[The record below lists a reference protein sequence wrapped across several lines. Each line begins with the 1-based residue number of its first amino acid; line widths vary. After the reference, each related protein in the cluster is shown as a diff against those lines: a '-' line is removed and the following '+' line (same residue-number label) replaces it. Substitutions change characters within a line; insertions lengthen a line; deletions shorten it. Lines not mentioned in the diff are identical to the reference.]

1 MQSEAI
7 TGVVLAGG
15 RATRMGGIDKGLQ
28 ALNGRPLWRHVA
40 EALAPQVDE
49 LVISA
54 NRHLEQWRASGF
66 PVFRDIQEGYQGP
79 LAGMLAVMQQVA
91 SPWFVF
97 CPCDTPFI
105 PSFLVERFIQQRGD
119 APVVWAHDG
128 ERDHPAVALVHR
140 QIIPEL
146 EAYLAHGERRVL
158 MNPLMI
164 LVKIIKLRW
173 IHILSYDQMVSRK
186 INNQTTRCAN
196 SIFYTTL
203 FTNS

>member
-54 NRHLEQWRASGF
+54 NRHLEQWRASGY

-97 CPCDTPFI
+97 ALRHAVH
-105 PSFLVERFIQQRGD
+105 SVLLVERFIQQRGT
-119 APVVWAHDG
+119 
-128 ERDHPAVALVHR
+128 HR
-140 QIIPEL
+140 SFGPMTANGIIL
-146 EAYLAHGERRVL
+146 
-158 MNPLMI
+158 PL
-164 LVKIIKLRW
+164 
-173 IHILSYDQMVSRK
+173 H
-186 INNQTTRCAN
+186 
-196 SIFYTTL
+196 
-203 FTNS
+203 

>member
-140 QIIPEL
+140 QIRGL
-146 EAYLAHGERRVL
+146 TLSGTKTHVKQRFL
-158 MNPLMI
+158 PLTP
-164 LVKIIKLRW
+164 LL
-173 IHILSYDQMVSRK
+173 MVSDDLWSPVLP
-186 INNQTTRCAN
+186 A
-196 SIFYTTL
+196 
-203 FTNS
+203 

>member
-54 NRHLEQWRASGF
+54 NRHLEQWRASGY
-66 PVFRDIQEGYQGP
+66 PVFRDIQEGYQA
-79 LAGMLAVMQQVA
+79 AGRNACCDTAGREPMVR
-91 SPWFVF
+91 F

-105 PSFLVERFIQQRGD
+105 PSF
-119 APVVWAHDG
+119 WWS
-128 ERDHPAVALVHR
+128 ALSSREGTHR
-140 QIIPEL
+140 SFGPMTANGIIL
-146 EAYLAHGERRVL
+146 
-158 MNPLMI
+158 PL
-164 LVKIIKLRW
+164 
-173 IHILSYDQMVSRK
+173 H
-186 INNQTTRCAN
+186 
-196 SIFYTTL
+196 
-203 FTNS
+203 

>member
-66 PVFRDIQEGYQGP
+66 PVFRDIREGYQGP

-97 CPCDTPFI
+97 LPLRHAVHSVLFGGALYPA
-105 PSFLVERFIQQRGD
+105 ERGRTGRLG
-119 APVVWAHDG
+119 P
-128 ERDHPAVALVHR
+128 
-140 QIIPEL
+140 
-146 EAYLAHGERRVL
+146 
-158 MNPLMI
+158 
-164 LVKIIKLRW
+164 
-173 IHILSYDQMVSRK
+173 
-186 INNQTTRCAN
+186 
-196 SIFYTTL
+196 
-203 FTNS
+203 

>member
-54 NRHLEQWRASGF
+54 NRHLEQWRASGY

-105 PSFLVERFIQQRGD
+105 PSFWWSDLSSREGT
-119 APVVWAHDG
+119 
-128 ERDHPAVALVHR
+128 HR
-140 QIIPEL
+140 SFGPMTANGIIL
-146 EAYLAHGERRVL
+146 
-158 MNPLMI
+158 PL
-164 LVKIIKLRW
+164 
-173 IHILSYDQMVSRK
+173 H
-186 INNQTTRCAN
+186 
-196 SIFYTTL
+196 
-203 FTNS
+203 

>member
-15 RATRMGGIDKGLQ
+15 RATRMGGVDKGLQ
-28 ALNGRPLWRHVA
+28 LLNGRPLWRHVA
-40 EALAPQVDE
+40 DSLEPQVGR

-54 NRHLEQWRASGF
+54 NRNLEYWHTSGYAVYRDTQADF
-66 PVFRDIQEGYQGP
+66 PGP
-79 LAGMLAVMQQVA
+79 LAGMLAIMQQVD

-105 PSFLVERFIQQRGD
+105 PSFLVERFLQQKAS
-119 APVVWAHDG
+119 APVVWVHDG

-146 EAYLAHGERRVL
+146 EAYLAHGERRV
-158 MNPLMI
+158 MVFMRQVGGRPVNFSD
-164 LVKIIKLRW
+164 VKSAFINVNTLDE
-173 IHILSYDQMVSRK
+173 LQQMQES
-186 INNQTTRCAN
+186 
-196 SIFYTTL
+196 S
-203 FTNS
+203 